1 MKVMDIDSDT
11 LGIPDT
17 DYDAR
22 VTMPSS
28 EFSRI
33 VRELSQLSE
42 TVKVRTTKKS
52 ILFSVDGDV
61 GRGEM
66 ELKEN
71 TSEKQTEKIAID
83 VDDEVEASFSL
94 TFLNSFCKGGALS
107 DSVRLLLSENTP
119 LVVEYKIGDLGTL
132 KYYLA
137 PKLQD
142 E

>member
-1 MKVMDIDSDT
+1 MQNDEEQ
-11 LGIPDT
+11 LAIPET
-17 DYDAR
+17 NYSSN
-22 VTMPSS
+22 VTMPAS
-28 EFSRI
+28 EFARI

-42 TVKVRTTKKS
+42 TVKVRTTRKS
-52 ILFSVDGDV
+52 IVFAVDGDI
-61 GRGEM
+61 GKGEM

-71 TSEKQTEKIAID
+71 NSDKPTERIEID
-83 VDDEVEASFSL
+83 VDVEVEASFNL

-119 LVVEYKIGDLGTL
+119 LVVEYKIGEMGTL

-142 E
+142 D